1 MKKIIAIIAVS
12 LAAVLSAMADDKP
25 VSLSQLPPAAQTFIN
40 ETYPGE
46 KISYA
51 LVDDDLIRPDYKVVM
66 ESGAT
71 IGFQN
76 DGRLEKIESKA
87 GIPAA
92 VVPVQISDYVKMH
105 YPDALIVEYE
115 VGRRTYEVKLSNR
128 LELKFNR
135 YFNLVEVDD

>member
-1 MKKIIAIIAVS
+1 MKKIIAIIAIS
-12 LAAVLSAMADDKP
+12 MAIGFSASAKEKP
-25 VSLSQLPPAAQTFIN
+25 VTLAQLPSAAQTFVN

-51 LVDDDLIRPDYKVVM
+51 LVDDDMIRPDYKVVM

-71 IGFQN
+71 IDFQN
-76 DGRLEKIESKA
+76 DGRLEKIGSKA

-92 VVPVQISDYVKMH
+92 VVPVQIQEYVRTH

-115 VGRRTYEVKLSNR
+115 VGKRTYEVKLSNR
-128 LELKFNR
+128 LEFKFNR
-135 YFNLVEVDD
+135 HFHLVEVDD

>member
-12 LAAVLSAMADDKP
+12 LAAGLSAMADDKP
-25 VSLSQLPPAAQTFIN
+25 VSISQLPSAAQTFIN
-40 ETYPGE
+40 DTYPGE

-115 VGRRTYEVKLSNR
+115 VGKRTYEVKLSNR